1 MSKKKLIICITTIF
15 ILMICTIFIIYIVK
29 NKDKIIESIDILCAK
44 EIERKNIFSYLKEII
59 DSYNL
64 NIIL

>member
-1 MSKKKLIICITTIF
+1 MREDTKIGNI
-15 ILMICTIFIIYIVK
+15 IVK